1 MAFLEQAPGGE
12 ITLPSK
18 TLIAALSNGSN
29 QDFWTKIAN
38 LAYAIGVPNGAML
51 NGKLSVTVNASAQ
64 LGLALKT
71 LAGNDPS
78 ANDPVFV
85 TINGTTHR
93 IVTAVNTVLVDGFNW
108 FNLGSAEL
116 ATLEQDLFAYLVWN
130 SVEQEIWITCS
141 RIPYGR
147 VVSDFNATATNDK
160 HLANYASFATTDDV
174 VLIGRFAATLSAGA
188 AYDWSVPAYNNSN
201 LVNEPIFQTRWLN
214 YTPQFS
220 GNNSMTYTSV
230 TITAATYRVVWD
242 SVSVAIQATGTTG
255 GVASNQLQATP
266 PFAPPLFSWPMTA
279 AYNDGTSQSQVG
291 LGVAQNTT
299 GLLVVR
305 KQDNSNFG
313 LGGGRLFH
321 MNGAYRIM

>member
-18 TLIAALSNGSN
+18 TLIAALSDGSN
-29 QDFWTKIAN
+29 QDYWTKICN
-38 LAYAIGVPNGAML
+38 LAYAIGVPEGRLL
-51 NGKLSVTVNASAQ
+51 NGKIRVTVNGSGD
-64 LGLALKT
+64 LTLALKT

-78 ANDPVFV
+78 ADDPAFI
-85 TINGTTHR
+85 TINGVTRR
-93 IVTAVNTVLVDGFNW
+93 ITSAINIVLAAGTNW
-108 FNLGSAEL
+108 FDLGAAEF
-116 ATLEQDLFAYLVWN
+116 ATIEQDLFAYLVWD
-130 SVEQEIWITCS
+130 SVDSAIRITCS

-147 VVSDFNATATNDK
+147 VVSDFNSTSTNEK
-160 HLANYASFATTDDV
+160 HLANYANFAASDDV
-174 VLIGRFAATLSAGA
+174 VNIGRFAATLSAGA
-188 AYDWSVPAYNNSN
+188 AYTWSVPTYNNSN
-201 LVNEPIFQTRWLN
+201 LVQEPIFDTRWLN

-220 GNNSMTYTSV
+220 GNNSMTFTSLI
-230 TITAATYRVVWD
+230 ITAATYKVALD
-242 SVSVAIQATGTTG
+242 SVSVAVQATGTTG

-313 LGGGRLFH
+313 LGTGRLFH